1 MITFREKLF
10 NEIERLASDTGLGTV
25 EHDGFI
31 LAQDGFITVV
41 QLKYEF
47 SSRSHIMLLI
57 NGAKHGPPGIDNY
70 YVKATDYERINEF
83 LRRWQQLCTD
93 YVHARNNK
101 RYDELK
107 GK

>member
-10 NEIERLASDTGLGTV
+10 NEIERLAANAGLETV
-25 EHDGFI
+25 QHDGFI
-31 LAQDGFITVV
+31 LAQELDGFITVV

-47 SSRSHIMLLI
+47 SSGSPIMLLI

-93 YVHARNNK
+93 YAQRSK
-101 RYDELK
+101 
-107 GK
+107 